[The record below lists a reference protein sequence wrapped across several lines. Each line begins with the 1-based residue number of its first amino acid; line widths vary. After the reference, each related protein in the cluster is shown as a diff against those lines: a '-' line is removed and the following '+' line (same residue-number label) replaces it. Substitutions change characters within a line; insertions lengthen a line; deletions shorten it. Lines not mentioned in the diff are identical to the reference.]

1 MPTFKKIEDINVW
14 KESIDLVLYAYKLIN
29 QSKTFQ
35 KDYGFKDQVQ
45 RSAVSIPSNI
55 SEGFERETNAE
66 FIRFLYIAKGSCGEL
81 RTQLLIAYKLGYIN
95 EENFNYADDKC
106 RHIASMIANLIK
118 SLKTCQRANVLTCL
132 RSIV

>member
-14 KESIDLVLYAYKLIN
+14 KESIDLVLYVYKLIN

-35 KDYGFKDQVQ
+35 KDYGLKDQVQ
-45 RSAVSIPSNI
+45 KSAVSIPSNI

-81 RTQLLIAYKLGYIN
+81 RT
-95 EENFNYADDKC
+95 
-106 RHIASMIANLIK
+106 
-118 SLKTCQRANVLTCL
+118 
-132 RSIV
+132 